1 MNLFAAKSL
10 SATVAL
16 ILASASALADGGPD
30 AGTVHRVHK
39 AAINRGD
46 VPAAMSYLSDDVR
59 YVAGPN
65 CTAAAPC
72 VGTAAAWKGFVEMA
86 VGRRMLIVPDAAQ
99 LPKLLDA
106 YRTRV
111 EVSWPGIADTAGVQ
125 RIVGIDA
132 YTVREGRIAS
142 LTFTPDLAD
151 APTAAYFKATTA
163 SVPGDHRAGE
173 HPALA
178 ARRIIAAQ
186 GCDYAAKFYPHPA
199 WMYLSAEEPH
209 RMADHPAVVAHRR
222 AEQEGRQATQG
233 LAATL
238 ARQ

>member
-16 ILASASALADGGPD
+16 ILASASAFADGGPD
-30 AGTVHRVHK
+30 AGTVFRMHK

-46 VPAAMSYLSDDVR
+46 VPAAMSYLTEDVR

-72 VGTAAAWKGFVEMA
+72 IGVAAAWKGFVEMA

-111 EVSWPGIADTAGVQ
+111 EVSWPGIADATGTQ

-132 YTVREGRIAS
+132 YTVRDGRIAS
-142 LTFTPDLAD
+142 LTFTPDLDD

-163 SVPGDHRAGE
+163 AVSVDHRVGE

-178 ARRIIAAQ
+178 ARRVIAAQ
-186 GCDYAAKFYPHPA
+186 GYDYVSKFYPHPA
-199 WMYLSAEEPH
+199 WMYLSAEPPH
-209 RMADHPAVVAHRR
+209 RMVDHPAVVVHQR
-222 AEQEGRQATQG
+222 AEQERQQALTN

-238 ARQ
+238 AKQ